1 MSAKTANVATVSAP
15 KARIIDAAF
24 QLFSEHGVAG
34 TSLQMIAD
42 TIGVTKAAV
51 YHQFRTKDEI
61 VLATGQVIYDS
72 LADLAA
78 RAQQQPTAAGAREL
92 LVDELIRLAVANRRF
107 AGFLQRDPIMLR
119 LLQEHEPFNKVMD
132 SLNDIL
138 MQGKHDINARVMA
151 ATLVFSVGG
160 AVMHPLVADIDD
172 ESLYQQ
178 LRVLAQGLLRS
189 LD

>member
-1 MSAKTANVATVSAP
+1 MNAKSADVATVSAP
-15 KARIIDAAF
+15 KARIIEAAF

-42 TIGVTKAAV
+42 SIGVTKAAV

-72 LADLAA
+72 LADIAA
-78 RAQQQPTAAGAREL
+78 RAQRQPSAAQARAM

-119 LLQEHEPFNKVMD
+119 LLQEHEPFNNVMD
-132 SLNDIL
+132 SLNAIL
-138 MQGKHDINARVMA
+138 MEGRHDVSARVLA
-151 ATLVFSVGG
+151 ATLMFSVGG

-172 ESLYQQ
+172 ESLYKQ
-178 LRVLAQGLLRS
+178 LRLLAQGLLRS
-189 LD
+189 PG